1 MYGSKNEIMIMMCHC
16 WLADYN
22 ECITLVGDIDGGT
35 EFVCVCA
42 HMRALAHTRAFARRD
57 YEGTLLFPLILL

>member
-1 MYGSKNEIMIMMCHC
+1 MYGSKNEIMTMMCHC

-35 EFVCVCA
+35 ELCVCA
-42 HMRALAHTRAFARRD
+42 CVCTHACVCE
-57 YEGTLLFPLILL
+57 EGL